1 MDADENALARQY
13 DVALFDLDGVIYSGD
28 EPVGHAAASLEAA
41 LEAGMRAAYVTNNAS
56 RTPAEVVEK
65 LAAVGVQAK
74 AEEIITSAQVA
85 AEILRDR
92 LEPGALVLIVGDRGL
107 RDAVAA
113 VGLRITD
120 KAADK
125 PAAVVQG
132 FSRKIGWAQLSEA
145 TVAARAGALWIATN
159 LDSTI
164 PSARGILP
172 GNGAMID
179 VVATALG
186 RRPDAVAGKPDRTMQ
201 TASVKRTQAHR
212 PLVIGD
218 RLDTDIEGANRSD
231 CDSLLVMTGVTTPA
245 GLLEATEELRPTYI
259 GADLRDLLKPGRGV
273 PRSNADGWTIGCW
286 QASSDGQI
294 RQTAAKSGDQDPLDY
309 LRIACAISWSGGQPQ
324 PADDA
329 ASAESR
335 SLSLN

>member
-1 MDADENALARQY
+1 MDADENILARQY

-28 EPVGHAAASLEAA
+28 EPVAHAASSLAA
-41 LEAGMRAAYVTNNAS
+41 AVAAGMHAAYVTNNAS

-65 LAAVGVQAK
+65 LAAAGVQAK
-74 AEEIITSAQVA
+74 VEEIITSAQVA

-92 LEPGALVLIVGDRGL
+92 LDPGALVLVVGDRGL
-107 RDAVAA
+107 RDAVTEA
-113 VGLRITD
+113 GLTITD
-120 KAADK
+120 NAADD
-125 PAAVVQG
+125 PVAVVQG

-145 TVAARAGALWIATN
+145 TVAARAGALWVATN

-186 RRPDAVAGKPDRTMQ
+186 RRPDVVAGKPDRTMQ
-201 TASVKRTQAHR
+201 TASVKRTQAR
-212 PLVIGD
+212 KPLVIGD

-245 GLLEATEELRPTYI
+245 DLLDAGVDFRPTYI

-273 PRSNADGWTIGCW
+273 PQKQTDGWSIGCW
-286 QASSDGQI
+286 QAGSDGQI
-294 RQTAAKSGDQDPLDY
+294 RRTVGKSGDEDPLDY
-309 LRIACAISWSGGQPQ
+309 LRIACAISWSGGRPQ
-324 PADDA
+324 PADDD
-329 ASAESR
+329 ASTESR
-335 SLSLN
+335 SLSA